1 MTGEKKDYPILSKIN
16 SPADLKKLSLDELT
30 RLAADVRGK
39 IIETVSKTGGHL
51 APNLGVV
58 ELTIALH
65 YVFDAPRD
73 KIIWDVGHQSYT
85 HKLLTGRRDSFHTLR
100 TYGGISGFP
109 KRDESPY
116 DTVDTGHSSTSISAG
131 LGIST
136 AKALKKERARV
147 IAVIGDGSMTAGMA
161 FEGLNQAGHTEKD
174 LIVVLND
181 NAMSISPNVGAFSS
195 FLSRKMTGRRF
206 VYFRK
211 ELNNFLKSIPGVG
224 DNIMSLVRKSQD
236 SFITFF
242 TPGMLFEAL
251 KFRYIGPIQGHRL
264 DQLIGTLENIR
275 YLAGPILVHVSTMKG
290 RGYPPAEKDPAH
302 YHGVGSFEISTGSP
316 ANNILKQ
323 PPTYTEVFGD
333 TMVDLGGK
341 DKRIFAITA
350 AMPEGTGLNRFA
362 QRFPERFLDVGIAE
376 QHAVTFAAGLAI
388 EGFKPVVAIYST
400 FLQRAFDQIIHDVC
414 LSNLPVVFCIDRG
427 GLVGEDGQTHHGHF
441 DVTYLRSLPNMIYM
455 APKDE
460 NELRHMLFTALQHP
474 GPTAIRYPRGRGV
487 GVSLDPEYRVLP
499 IGEAEVVREGN
510 DLMIIALGTMVG
522 PSLEAAEIL
531 DREGLSSCVVNCRF
545 VKPLDPKLADHAR
558 SIGKVIVVEENIKQ
572 GGLSSAVL
580 ELFNDNDLTNVCV
593 KRIGLPDKFVEH
605 GPVEVLRAKYGLDR
619 DGILKAARDLFETR
633 KGAIFSLAGKM
644 I

>member
-580 ELFNDNDLTNVCV
+580 ELFNDHDLTNVRV

-619 DGILKAARDLFETR
+619 DGILKTARDLVEAR
-633 KGAIFSLAGKM
+633 KGAVF
-644 I
+644 